1 MGIVNEDLKSTAS
14 SMGKSALGNY
24 KLLNNT
30 LLLSGK
36 AKIKNRD
43 DLMATEINA
52 ILLLSPPNFWKT
64 TIYLGDMFNPAL
76 ENWQNKNLFTWR
88 RKMYNSPIDY
98 AFLSFEKLLSLPAT
112 NHTSK
117 GERDIFESLLPDVS
131 MKQFRFN
138 RIQEDPRLLAR
149 KDGSLLILYTAKES
163 YETPS
168 KQGYSIATMNS
179 AQQIKLSDSVLLDGH
194 SMSPGQ
200 KNWIPLE
207 YQDELYFI
215 QSVNPLVVLKH
226 ITTDEKQVGKLE
238 IVYEGAPLQDLP
250 WGDKY
255 GSIKPSI
262 RGGTPAIMVKGRYLA
277 FFHSVTH
284 LQENY
289 KMRTYFMG
297 AISFCP
303 TLPFRVHSISTHPI
317 LQDRFY
323 EGPWVWKNVLDY
335 VMFAIGLVIDPKDSN
350 FVWVSFGHQDKHSYV
365 AKLHV
370 DELYASLE
378 DVSEC

>member
-1 MGIVNEDLKSTAS
+1 MAME
-14 SMGKSALGNY
+14 
-24 KLLNNT
+24 
-30 LLLSGK
+30 
-36 AKIKNRD
+36 IK
-43 DLMATEINA
+43 T
-52 ILLLSPPNFWKT
+52 ILLLSPPNFWKK

-76 ENWQNKNLFTWR
+76 EVWQNKTLFTWR
-88 RKMYNSPIDY
+88 REMYYSPINY
-98 AFLSFEKLLSLPAT
+98 AFLSFEKLFSLPAT

-138 RIQEDPRLLAR
+138 HLQEDPRLLAR
-149 KDGSLLILYTAKES
+149 KDGSLVILYTAKHS
-163 YETPS
+163 YQTPQ
-168 KQGYSIATMNS
+168 KQGYSIATMDC

-194 SMSPGQ
+194 SMAPVQ

-226 ITTDEKQVGKLE
+226 TTTDEKQVGKLE
-238 IVYEGAPLQDLP
+238 IVYEGAPLQELP
-250 WGDKY
+250 WDDKY

-277 FFHSVTH
+277 FFHSVTQ
-284 LQENY
+284 LQANWEM
-289 KMRTYFMG
+289 KTYFMG

-303 TLPFRVHSISTHPI
+303 TLPFRIHSISTHPI

-323 EGPWVWKNVLDY
+323 DGPWARNNVLDY
-335 VMFAIGLVIDPKDSN
+335 VMFVIGLVIDPKDSN

-378 DVSEC
+378 DVSE